1 MNYNNKRLLKGG
13 RPSRV
18 TTNKRRINGQT
29 VDIKNDTGKY
39 GILRATKVMSQ
50 NNAASFQGTANE
62 SLEALNL
69 LESVGCSV
77 ANKSDANSDA
87 NFSLIAAQ
95 TDNEV
100 LTNPNISGS
109 QNPKNRKKLDASKS
123 FPNADDPF
131 YEIDVGRDELEREKE
146 ATNRRLET
154 GTKTLRLAAD
164 IATVN
169 TNKTYDSTL
178 KQFTKQTIH
187 NGWRSGPFD
196 FTGRNGWW
204 ADWEGY

>member
-1 MNYNNKRLLKGG
+1 MNYNNKKFIRGG
-13 RPSRV
+13 KPSRV
-18 TTNKRRINGQT
+18 TSNERRINGQT
-29 VDIKNDTGKY
+29 VDIKNNTGKY

-50 NNAASFQGTANE
+50 NNAASFLSNTNE
-62 SLEALNL
+62 ALEALNI
-69 LESVGCSV
+69 LESIGCSV
-77 ANKSDANSDA
+77 ADKSDAR
-87 NFSLIAAQ
+87 FSLIAEQ

-100 LTNPNISGS
+100 LTNPNILGS
-109 QNPKNRKKLDASKS
+109 QNPKNRKKLDATKS

-131 YEIDVGRDELEREKE
+131 YEVDVGRDELEREKE
-146 ATNRRLET
+146 ATNRRLEA

>member
-1 MNYNNKRLLKGG
+1 MNYNNKKFIRGG
-13 RPSRV
+13 KPSRV
-18 TTNKRRINGQT
+18 TSNERRINGQT
-29 VDIKNDTGKY
+29 VDIKNNTGKY

-50 NNAASFQGTANE
+50 NNAASFLSNTNE
-62 SLEALNL
+62 ALEALNI
-69 LESVGCSV
+69 LESIGCSV
-77 ANKSDANSDA
+77 ADKSDAR
-87 NFSLIAAQ
+87 FSLIAEQ

-100 LTNPNISGS
+100 LTNPNILGS
-109 QNPKNRKKLDASKS
+109 QNPKNRKKLDATKS

-131 YEIDVGRDELEREKE
+131 YEVDVGRDELEREKE
-146 ATNRRLET
+146 ATNRRLEA

-178 KQFTKQTIH
+178 KQFTKQTRH
-187 NGWRSGPFD
+187 NGWWAGPYD

-204 ADWEGY
+204 ADGVSGP